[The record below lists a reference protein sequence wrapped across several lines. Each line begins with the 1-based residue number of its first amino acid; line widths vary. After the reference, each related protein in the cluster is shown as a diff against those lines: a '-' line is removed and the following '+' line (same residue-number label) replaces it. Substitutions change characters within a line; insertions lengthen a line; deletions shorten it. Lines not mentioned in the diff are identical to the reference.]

1 MLGDFEIIS
10 FSSFDDG
17 ELLAVSVVVIIACIF
32 CSDVIVVSVVFV
44 GDFVTFFTIAVVSAD
59 GVVNELAVA
68 EILVVSCA
76 VATDSVNISLVFVV
90 PVDVEL
96 LVACILGSGV
106 RFGSDVLAGGLVVFT
121 SSNAIALD
129 DGVDGLA
136 AAKTASVTGIVTIG
150 PIVFASFAF
159 VIGDGE
165 LELVMVAV
173 VPVVSSV
180 VVVVAN

>member
-1 MLGDFEIIS
+1 MLGDFEII
-10 FSSFDDG
+10 SSFDDG

-106 RFGSDVLAGGLVVFT
+106 CFGSDVLAGGLVVFT

-150 PIVFASFAF
+150 PVVFASFAF

-165 LELVMVAV
+165 LELVIVAV